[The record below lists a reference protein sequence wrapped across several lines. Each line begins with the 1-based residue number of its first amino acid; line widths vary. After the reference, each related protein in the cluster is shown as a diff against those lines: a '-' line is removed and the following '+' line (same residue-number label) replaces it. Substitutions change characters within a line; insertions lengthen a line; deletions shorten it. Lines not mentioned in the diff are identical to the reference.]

1 MKMLDIKN
9 AENALRKLVKAD
21 LPIKIAFELS
31 NVIDDIDLELS
42 KLESF
47 RVKLIKK
54 HGKPTEDGGMDV
66 PKENMPMFNDE
77 FIELMNVDV
86 DIKIKPV
93 DIDVF
98 EKIDNLKFSVQE
110 LKALQKIG
118 FISVE

>member
-31 NVIDDIDLELS
+31 NVVDDIDSELS

-54 HGKPTEDGGMDV
+54 HGKPTEDGGIDV
-66 PKENMPMFNDE
+66 IKENIPMFNDE
-77 FIELMNVDV
+77 FVELMNVDV
-86 DIKIKPV
+86 DIKINPV

-118 FISVE
+118 LISVE